1 MGRSL
6 LFAVLLGAV
15 LLIAATSRSDVAAPV
30 ATPTPTLPSSTAAQE
45 PISGTAAVS
54 APGDETSAR
63 DPFTPYD
70 IGPPGTKAWAYADLS
85 ASEKAQVDRGRDTT
99 GWDQVHK
106 AYGAAV
112 AERAHQAA
120 GDAAAH
126 QLGVDNL
133 ASTGVV
139 P

>member
-1 MGRSL
+1 MGRSV
-6 LFAVLLGAV
+6 LFAALLGGVLLV
-15 LLIAATSRSDVAAPV
+15 AATSRSDVAAPA
-30 ATPTPTLPSSTAAQE
+30 ATPIPALPSGMAAAE

-54 APGDETSAR
+54 APGDETPTR
-63 DPFTPYD
+63 DPFTPYN

-85 ASEKAQVDRGRDTT
+85 PSEKAEVDRGRDTT
-99 GWDQVHK
+99 GWDQVHS
-106 AYGAAV
+106 AYAMAV
-112 AERAHQAA
+112 AERAHQAT

>member
-6 LFAVLLGAV
+6 LFAALLGGV
-15 LLIAATSRSDVAAPV
+15 LLIAATSRSDVAAPA
-30 ATPTPTLPSSTAAQE
+30 ATPPPALPSGTAPQE

-54 APGDETSAR
+54 APGDEAPAR

-70 IGPPGTKAWAYADLS
+70 GGPPGTKTWAYADLS
-85 ASEKAQVDRGRDTT
+85 ASEKAAVDRGRDTT
-99 GWDQVHK
+99 GWDHVHS
-106 AYGAAV
+106 AYATAA

-120 GDAAAH
+120 SDAAAH

-133 ASTGVV
+133 ALTGVV

>member
-1 MGRSL
+1 
-6 LFAVLLGAV
+6 
-15 LLIAATSRSDVAAPV
+15 
-30 ATPTPTLPSSTAAQE
+30 
-45 PISGTAAVS
+45 VS
-54 APGDETSAR
+54 AAGNETPAR
-63 DPFTPYD
+63 DPFAPYD
-70 IGPPGTKAWAYADLS
+70 IGPSGTKAWAYADLS
-85 ASEKAQVDRGRDTT
+85 PAERVDIDRGRDVT
-99 GWDQVHK
+99 GWDQVHN
-106 AYGAAV
+106 AYASAA